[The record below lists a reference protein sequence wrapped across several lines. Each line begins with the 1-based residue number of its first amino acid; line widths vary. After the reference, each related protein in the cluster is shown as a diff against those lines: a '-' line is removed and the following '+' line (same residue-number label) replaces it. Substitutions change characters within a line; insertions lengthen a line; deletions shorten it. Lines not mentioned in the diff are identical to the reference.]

1 MLSSVCNKL
10 LKSTLSHNSSIRD
23 VINLLHFCAAEIN
36 EISTIAYSVVFCFRV
51 EAKILINFYLVGLDG
66 VDAGPTGYPA
76 REREDLVQRER
87 EDLVQLGFLPCNLS
101 SSTIQ

>member
-76 REREDLVQRER
+76 REREDLVQ
-87 EDLVQLGFLPCNLS
+87 LGFFPFNLS